1 VRKELCAEVNS
12 TFYRLPD
19 KRVFE
24 EWSEQALRDFTYA
37 VKASRFITHMKKLAD
52 TEEHVGRFL
61 GNARGLKRKLMCFGI
76 GVRLQE
82 RESWRRD

>member
-1 VRKELCAEVNS
+1 MKE
-12 TFYRLPD
+12 
-19 KRVFE
+19 
-24 EWSEQALRDFTYA
+24 
-37 VKASRFITHMKKLAD
+37 LAD